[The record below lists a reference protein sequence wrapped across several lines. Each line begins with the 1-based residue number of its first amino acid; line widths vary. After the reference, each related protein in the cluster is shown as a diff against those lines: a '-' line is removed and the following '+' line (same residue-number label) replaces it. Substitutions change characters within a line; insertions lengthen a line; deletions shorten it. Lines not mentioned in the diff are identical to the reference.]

1 MYMVVSGSE
10 WAVMGLM
17 MMGCKSARAYIKQT
31 NNRKPN
37 QTKTKLGKKNKTTQT
52 ETNMEN
58 IWIKSIHMKFE
69 QIILVNNYPD
79 EPEGH

>member
-1 MYMVVSGSE
+1 MVVSGSE

-31 NNRKPN
+31 NNKTTN
-37 QTKTKLGKKNKTTQT
+37 QTKIKLGKKNKTTQT

-58 IWIKSIHMKFE
+58 IWTESIHMKFK
-69 QIILVNNYPD
+69 QITLVNNYPD